1 MCVCV
6 CVCVGGRGAASF
18 QTGQNMN
25 YCSYCR
31 THLIDGGR
39 VVFAELFAE
48 VFRYLD
54 CIVLKLCFVQ
64 CGCILC
70 PLQFLLFQKLAD

>member
-6 CVCVGGRGAASF
+6 CVGVNEMWSESF
-18 QTGQNMN
+18 QTGQKMN
-25 YCSYCR
+25 YSSYCR

-39 VVFAELFAE
+39 VVSAESFADD
-48 VFRYLD
+48 FRYLD
-54 CIVLKLCFVQ
+54 CIILKLRFVE

-70 PLQFLLFQKLAD
+70 PLQFLLLQKLAD